1 MSDWIWIAANLG
13 LGLPLAAGLLIL
25 AREVV
30 RGLIG
35 LAFGFRVFEIQLGA
49 GRKRAEFQLGSVDVA
64 LADLPIAGTT
74 IARSGAPK
82 RHRLARL
89 ALATAPLLAQV
100 GWLLA
105 RLVMGTPPGSAPLF
119 DGPALLACLDLANC
133 LLLVLHSTAPVELPG
148 GVRTDIRLLLDAAL
162 GRADSNRAARS
173 NYYTRLARHRLERA
187 DVEGAR
193 AAVSH
198 GLTQLGPEA
207 LLVTSQTELDA
218 TELSSVIDQGECADR
233 LSVAIESSEP
243 RRQIERARWTLMERL
258 RQGFFSAAPLT
269 IALVCLGLVQADRLA
284 RSIETGMLGLSDRAA
299 LAGDADAC
307 AAMENRW
314 QIWSR
319 EVDPWLPPGE
329 ADRSRR
335 HLGLAGL
342 ARCRSDLRTAEQ
354 HHSEALLAA
363 NAAGF
368 SDPSKLFRDPEKWL
382 DNELRMALL
391 LREAAELGS
400 KRSSYREAL
409 VTLTRAERRLSS
421 LGGKLGLLGE
431 GEDRHLA
438 GKRLD
443 QERIELEATRSRV
456 LASMA
461 AR

>member
-1 MSDWIWIAANLG
+1 LPDWIWIAANLG
-13 LGLPLAAGLLIL
+13 LGLPLAAWLIVL
-25 AREVV
+25 AREVA
-30 RGLIG
+30 RGLIAI
-35 LAFGFRVFEIQLGA
+35 AFGFRLFEIQLGA
-49 GRKRAEFQLGSVDVA
+49 GRRRAEFQLGPIDVA

-89 ALATAPLLAQV
+89 AMATAPLLPQA

-105 RLVMGTPPGSAPLF
+105 RLFIGTPPGSAPLF
-119 DGPALLACLDLANC
+119 EGPDLLACLDVGNC

-148 GVRTDIRLLLDAAL
+148 GVRTDTRLLLDSAL

-173 NYYTRLARHRLERA
+173 NYYTRLARHRIERA

-193 AAVSH
+193 AAVTQ

-233 LSVAIESSEP
+233 LSVAIKSSEP
-243 RRQIERARWTLMERL
+243 RRQIERASWTLMEHM
-258 RQGFFSAAPLT
+258 RQGFFSTAPIT
-269 IALVCLGLVQADRLA
+269 IAFVLLGFVQADRLA
-284 RSIETGMLGLSDRAA
+284 RSIETGMIGLSDRAA
-299 LAGDADAC
+299 LAGDVDAC
-307 AAMENRW
+307 AVMENRW
-314 QIWSR
+314 QMWSR

-329 ADRSRR
+329 ADLSRR

-354 HHSEALLAA
+354 HQSEALLTA

-368 SDPSKLFRDPEKWL
+368 SDPAKLFRDPEKWL

-391 LREAAELGS
+391 LREAAELDS
-400 KRSSYREAL
+400 KRNSHREAL

-421 LGGKLGLLGE
+421 LRGKLGLLGE
-431 GEDRHLA
+431 GKDWQLA
-438 GKRLD
+438 GERLYK
-443 QERIELEATRSRV
+443 ERVELEATRLRV
-456 LASMA
+456 MASMT

>member
-1 MSDWIWIAANLG
+1 
-13 LGLPLAAGLLIL
+13 
-25 AREVV
+25 V
-30 RGLIG
+30 
-35 LAFGFRVFEIQLGA
+35 
-49 GRKRAEFQLGSVDVA
+49 
-64 LADLPIAGTT
+64 
-74 IARSGAPK
+74 
-82 RHRLARL
+82 
-89 ALATAPLLAQV
+89 
-100 GWLLA
+100 
-105 RLVMGTPPGSAPLF
+105 
-119 DGPALLACLDLANC
+119 
-133 LLLVLHSTAPVELPG
+133 
-148 GVRTDIRLLLDAAL
+148 
-162 GRADSNRAARS
+162 
-173 NYYTRLARHRLERA
+173 
-187 DVEGAR
+187 
-193 AAVSH
+193 
-198 GLTQLGPEA
+198 
-207 LLVTSQTELDA
+207 
-218 TELSSVIDQGECADR
+218 
-233 LSVAIESSEP
+233 
-243 RRQIERARWTLMERL
+243 
-258 RQGFFSAAPLT
+258 
-269 IALVCLGLVQADRLA
+269 A

-314 QIWSR
+314 PIWSR

-354 HHSEALLAA
+354 HESEALLAA

-368 SDPSKLFRDPEKWL
+368 SDASKLFRDPEKWL

-400 KRSSYREAL
+400 KRSSHREAL

-438 GKRLD
+438 RKRLD